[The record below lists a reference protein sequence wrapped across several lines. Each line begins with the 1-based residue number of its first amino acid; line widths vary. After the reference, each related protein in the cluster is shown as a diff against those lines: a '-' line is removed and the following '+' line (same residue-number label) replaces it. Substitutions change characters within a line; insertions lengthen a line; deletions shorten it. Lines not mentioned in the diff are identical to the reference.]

1 MPTFTAIAFDRLI
14 EPGASKSVDKSVPN
28 SKPPNLRPIPN
39 SMLER
44 RNSTSAAEKRVKR
57 PQMTPALYATP
68 KVTPLPD
75 SPTSFPPS
83 PYIINHKRRGPRLM
97 KSFSEDDVSSR
108 QKTVEKV
115 NGNMDNAETE
125 VVHSTD
131 DASVTFSV
139 PGPNEEHVNGGH
151 ECEVG
156 SCNSEPGCSNGE
168 LGSSNVEL
176 GSSSKSNGVAREED
190 SLKLERDGDS
200 EYFFDPQDS
209 LSITSNTDGEDSSG
223 PERSMKLATPMG
235 EFFDAWEGNEVF
247 LVFFFFFIINLLI
260 YIYFGYKV
268 LENLVMFSSFVYMC
282 KLHQFCQCGIQIL
295 PEIGW
300 VSQS

>member
-28 SKPPNLRPIPN
+28 SKPPNSRPIPN

-168 LGSSNVEL
+168 LGSSNGELGSSNVEL
-176 GSSSKSNGVAREED
+176 GSSSKSNGAAREED

-235 EFFDAWEGNEVF
+235 EFFDAWEGNGVF
-247 LVFFFFFIINLLI
+247 LVFFFFYYEFTHLYLFWVQGIRELSDVLL
-260 YIYFGYKV
+260 
-268 LENLVMFSSFVYMC
+268 
-282 KLHQFCQCGIQIL
+282 FCIH
-295 PEIGW
+295 
-300 VSQS
+300 V

>member
-14 EPGASKSVDKSVPN
+14 EPGASKSVNKSVPN
-28 SKPPNLRPIPN
+28 SKPPNSRPIPN

-176 GSSSKSNGVAREED
+176 GSSSKSNGAAREED

-247 LVFFFFFIINLLI
+247 LFFFFFYYEFTHLYLFWVQGIRELSDVLL
-260 YIYFGYKV
+260 
-268 LENLVMFSSFVYMC
+268 
-282 KLHQFCQCGIQIL
+282 FCIH
-295 PEIGW
+295 
-300 VSQS
+300 V